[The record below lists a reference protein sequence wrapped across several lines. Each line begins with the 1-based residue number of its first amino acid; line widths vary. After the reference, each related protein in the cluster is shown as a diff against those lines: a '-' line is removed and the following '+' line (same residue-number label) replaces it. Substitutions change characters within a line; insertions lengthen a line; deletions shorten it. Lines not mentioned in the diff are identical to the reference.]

1 VTWTRRVEPQGPATY
16 HSIFMLAAIMG
27 VLATATTLLLVPES
41 PIRTPGRVD
50 FASAAVL
57 AVP

>member
-1 VTWTRRVEPQGPATY
+1 
-16 HSIFMLAAIMG
+16 MG

-50 FASAAVL
+50 FAGAAVL